1 LSLQHRENPDG
12 IKTPQKDKPMTAIA
26 ALSNIRVTALDQADE
41 CESVFAMRLRLNL
54 ARELAR
60 IIEDLR
66 NGSIAVAATLKAG
79 WAKIAINEKAS
90 CDDEREGL
98 SALLNDVRELG
109 IEVCD
114 NLATYPDHAT
124 DDEPEFAFRI
134 AA

>member
-1 LSLQHRENPDG
+1 
-12 IKTPQKDKPMTAIA
+12 MTAIA
-26 ALSNIRVTALDQADE
+26 ALSTIRITALDQADD

-66 NGSIAVAATLKAG
+66 NGTIAMATTLKAG

-98 SALLNDVRELG
+98 TALLNDVRELG

-114 NLATYPDHAT
+114 NLATFPEQAT
-124 DDEPEFAFRI
+124 DEDPEFVFHL